1 MPGYRG
7 RTAPQ
12 IIAAA
17 VLTLIPLWPARG
29 DGFII
34 IERPPAL
41 IVRPGLP
48 PRTAHFPLEVR
59 RHNVESSIRDTVG
72 VTRVDQVFHNP
83 NAQALEGTYMFPL
96 PETAAVQK
104 FSMWM
109 NGKEVHGELLDAE
122 KARATY
128 EDIVR
133 KMRDPALL
141 EYVGSRL
148 YKARVFPIPANGDV
162 RIALEYTE
170 TIAVNDGLA
179 VYRYPLNTEKF
190 SAKEIEDVT
199 VVVDLKSEIPLK
211 NVYCPSHNATVSRKG
226 DREARIGFEAHM
238 VKPDQ
243 DFIVHY
249 QMSQKDFG
257 LSVVSYRPA
266 GEDGYFMA
274 RISPPY
280 ELSSEQLIP
289 KNVCFVFDTSGSMA
303 GDKIAQAKKAMSF
316 CLSSLRPEDYF
327 NVISFATET
336 RLFRDS
342 LVPASPK
349 NVEAAKAEVARV
361 TAAGGT
367 DINAALQEAIKAVT
381 AAEKDRPCM
390 IVFMTDGEPTVGER
404 VPENIHANV
413 KNMNKGR
420 CRLFVFGVGHNL
432 NTKLLDRLADDNR
445 GAREYIEEKEDIEVK
460 VSGFYKKVADP
471 VLSDIELRFGGA
483 DVAETYPKQ
492 LPDLFHGGELV
503 VLGRYRRPGTHDVVI
518 HGKRGRSTAV
528 WEYAG
533 AFAEGTTS
541 NDFLPRL
548 WATRKIGY
556 LMDEIRLHGENR
568 ELKDEIIRL
577 AKRYAIITPY
587 TSYLV
592 IEDEKATTVAGG
604 RRRGPGAALPQLLER
619 QWSTNQKVRGT
630 INAAQSFAD
639 AASGQ
644 AGVDASKEA
653 LAMRSA
659 DPGSMMGGG
668 TGRYGGFGYGVAGDA
683 ADLLMPGRPG
693 EKGTEESPVRLVGS
707 KTFYRDGE
715 RWVDSEYDA
724 KIETRKV
731 QAFSDDYFKLLS
743 ETPELGKYLALS
755 SRLVV
760 VLSGTAYEITE

>member
-1 MPGYRG
+1 LGVV
-7 RTAPQ
+7 
-12 IIAAA
+12 IAALA
-17 VLTLIPLWPARG
+17 AWMPALPALG
-29 DGFII
+29 DGLII
-34 IERPPAL
+34 IERPPMP
-41 IVRPGLP
+41 IIRPGLP
-48 PRTAHFPLEVR
+48 PRAAHFPLEVKK
-59 RHNVESSIRDTVG
+59 HNVECSIRDTVG

-83 NAQALEGTYMFPL
+83 NAHILEGTYMFPL

-128 EDIVR
+128 EEIVR
-133 KMRDPALL
+133 NMRDPALL

-190 SAKEIEDVT
+190 SAKDLEDVSI
-199 VVVDLKSEIPLK
+199 VVDLRSELSLRNI
-211 NVYCPSHNATVSRKG
+211 YCPSHNATVSRKG

-243 DFIVHY
+243 DFIIHY
-249 QMSQKDFG
+249 QMSRKDFG

-274 RISPPY
+274 RIAPPFDAPAGKT
-280 ELSSEQLIP
+280 IP
-289 KNVCFVFDTSGSMA
+289 KNVSFVFDTSGSMA
-303 GDKIAQAKKAMSF
+303 GDKIMQAKRAMSF
-316 CLSSLRPEDYF
+316 CLSSLRPEDHF

-342 LVPASPK
+342 LVPANRQ
-349 NVEAAKAEVARV
+349 NVEAAKEEVERV
-361 TAAGGT
+361 VAAGGT
-367 DINAALQEAIKAVT
+367 DIHSALREAVKAGT
-381 AAEKDRPCM
+381 AADKDRPYM

-404 VPENIHANV
+404 VPEVIQANV
-413 KNMNKGR
+413 KNLNKGR

-432 NTKLLDRLADDNR
+432 NAKLLDRLADDNR
-445 GAREYIEEKEDIEVK
+445 GAREYIDEKEDIEVK
-460 VSGFYKKVADP
+460 VSGFFKKVADP

-483 DVAETYPKQ
+483 EVGEVYPKE
-492 LPDLFHGGELV
+492 LPDLFHGGEMV
-503 VLGRYRRPGTHDVVI
+503 VLGRYRRAGKHDVVI
-518 HGKRGRSTAV
+518 HGKRGKDTVV
-528 WEYAG
+528 WEYPS
-533 AFAEGTTS
+533 AFADGTTS

-568 ELKDEIIRL
+568 ELKEEIVRL

-592 IEDEKATTVAGG
+592 IEDEKEITIAGG
-604 RRRGPGAALPQLLER
+604 RSRGANALLPELLDRSRR
-619 QWSTNQKVRGT
+619 TNEKARSE
-630 INAAQSFAD
+630 ID
-639 AASGQ
+639 AAESFSRASSGRF
-644 AGVDASKEA
+644 AVDASKEA

-659 DPGSMMGGG
+659 SPAGETGG
-668 TGRYGGFGYGVAGDA
+668 TYGGFGFDAGGKTEVFA
-683 ADLLMPGRPG
+683 LMIPAGAG
-693 EKGTEESPVRLVGS
+693 EKEAGSSPVRLIGS

-715 RWVDSEYDA
+715 RWVDSEYDGKA
-724 KIETRKV
+724 ETQKV
-731 QAFSDDYFKLLS
+731 KAFSDAYFKLLRDKAD
-743 ETPELGKYLALS
+743 LGKYLALG

-760 VLSGTAYEITE
+760 VLSGTAYEVTE

>member
-1 MPGYRG
+1 MSAYRG
-7 RTAPQ
+7 PASLGIVVTAMIVCISSLP
-12 IIAAA
+12 
-17 VLTLIPLWPARG
+17 VLA
-29 DGFII
+29 DGLII
-34 IERPPAL
+34 IERPPAV

-48 PRTAHFPLEVR
+48 PRVSHFPLEVKK
-59 RHNVESSIRDTVG
+59 HNVECNVRDTVG

-83 NAQALEGTYMFPL
+83 NSVELEGTYMFPL

-122 KARATY
+122 KARTTY
-128 EDIVR
+128 EEIVR

-148 YKARVFPIPANGDV
+148 YKARVYPIPANGDV
-162 RIALEYTE
+162 RIALEYSE

-179 VYRYPLNTEKF
+179 VFRYPLNTEKF
-190 SAKEIEDVT
+190 SAKEIEDVSI
-199 VVVDLKSEIPLK
+199 VVDLKSELPLK
-211 NVYCPSHNATVSRKG
+211 NIYCPSHNATVSRKG

-243 DFIVHY
+243 DFVIHY

-274 RISPPY
+274 RIAPPF
-280 ELSSEQLIP
+280 EVPAGKTIP
-289 KNVCFVFDTSGSMA
+289 KDVCFVFDTSGSMA

-316 CLSSLRPEDYF
+316 CLSSLRPEDRF

-336 RLFRDS
+336 RPFRDA
-342 LVPASPK
+342 LVPANRE
-349 NVEAAKAEVARV
+349 NVEAAKAEVEKV

-367 DINAALQEAIKAVT
+367 DINSALAEAVKAGSS
-381 AAEKDRPCM
+381 ADKDRPYL

-404 VPENIHANV
+404 VPETIQANV
-413 KNMNKGR
+413 KKLNEGR

-460 VSGFYKKVADP
+460 VSGFFKKVADP

-483 DVAETYPKQ
+483 EVAEVYPKQ
-492 LPDLFHGGELV
+492 MPDLFHGGELV
-503 VLGRYRRPGTHDVVI
+503 VLGRYHKPGKHDVVI
-518 HGKRGRSTAV
+518 NGKRGKDTVV
-528 WEYAG
+528 WEYPST
-533 AFAEGTTS
+533 FAEGSTS

-548 WATRKIGY
+548 WATRKIGF
-556 LMDEIRLHGENR
+556 LMDEIRLHGENK
-568 ELKDEIIRL
+568 ELKDEIVRL

-592 IEDEKATTVAGG
+592 IEDEKTTLADGN
-604 RRRGPGAALPQLLER
+604 RRMRGGAALPQLLER
-619 QWSTNQKVRGT
+619 QSRSDASTKRMIEAGESYRGAT
-630 INAAQSFAD
+630 
-639 AASGQ
+639 SGR

-659 DPGSMMGGG
+659 APSSSAGGG
-668 TGRYGGFGYGVAGDA
+668 MGGFGYGAPADSNGVITLAPSGPGSKDAG
-683 ADLLMPGRPG
+683 
-693 EKGTEESPVRLVGS
+693 ENPVRLIAN

-715 RWVDSEYDA
+715 RWIDSEYDGKA
-724 KIETRKV
+724 QTQKV
-731 QAFSDDYFKLLS
+731 QAFSDEYFKLLRDK
-743 ETPELGKYLALS
+743 PDLGKYLSLG

-760 VLSGTAYEITE
+760 VLNGAAYEITE